1 MGGFIS
7 LRRRWKT
14 SRATASAVV
23 ISSRLATAFSAAA
36 SEPDFKDFVIATY
49 ETAMTLRALTK
60 PQGNPDYDR
69 LISEC
74 RYHLYKSMSVGAET
88 GRWSNAERLIPKA
101 EICSYTGNLKPET
114 IEEYQNHWRDAES
127 LAQKSSRGAI
137 RQSSSPSASPQG
149 QASVQKQSASPSD
162 DVVFSQN
169 QPCYMGMPCKV
180 TIEKRGP
187 QPQSVEDAVTASSRA
202 EASRQIANL
211 RSATID
217 DLNATKREIVSRSPR
232 AAKPFEVCEKSMR
245 YPMEVSLITKRVA
258 LSPNDLA
265 DYKAK
270 MALHAL
276 RSCVCTIK
284 TLENA
289 FDSREAEENY
299 TFIFEHLHASE
310 AEISMSV
317 AVRGLDERKIVATGT
332 SALGVV
338 DQCAAQL

>member
-1 MGGFIS
+1 M
-7 LRRRWKT
+7 RRRWKT
-14 SRATASAVV
+14 SRAAASAVA
-23 ISSRLATAFSAAA
+23 ISSLLATPFSAAA

-60 PQGNPDYDR
+60 TQGNPDYDR

-88 GRWSNAERLIPKA
+88 GRWSDAERLIPKA
-101 EICSYTGNLKPET
+101 EVCSYTGNLKPET
-114 IEEYQNHWRDAES
+114 IEEYQNHWREAKNI
-127 LAQKSSRGAI
+127 ARTSSGGMI
-137 RQSSSPSASPQG
+137 MQSPGSSVSPQSK
-149 QASVQKQSASPSD
+149 ASVQNPPAPSPSD
-162 DVVFSQN
+162 DVIVSQK

-180 TIEKRGP
+180 TVEKRGP
-187 QPQSVEDAVTASSRA
+187 QVQPVDDAAIKSSRA
-202 EASRQIANL
+202 ETSRQIANL
-211 RSATID
+211 QSATVEE
-217 DLNATKREIVSRSPR
+217 LNATKREIISRSPR
-232 AAKPFEVCEKSMR
+232 TAKPFEVCEKSMR
-245 YPMEVSLITKRVA
+245 YPMEVSLITKRVT

-265 DYKAK
+265 EYQAK
-270 MALHAL
+270 MTLQSL

-289 FDSREAEENY
+289 FDSREDEENY

-332 SALGVV
+332 SALGVI

>member
-1 MGGFIS
+1 M
-7 LRRRWKT
+7 
-14 SRATASAVV
+14 
-23 ISSRLATAFSAAA
+23 A
-36 SEPDFKDFVIATY
+36 SEPDFKDFIIATY

-60 PQGNPDYDR
+60 TQGNPDYDR
-69 LISEC
+69 LITEC
-74 RYHLYKSMSVGAET
+74 RYHLYRSMSVGAET
-88 GRWSNAERLIPKA
+88 GQWSDAERLIPKA
-101 EICSYTGNLKPET
+101 EICSYTGNLKLET

-127 LAQKSSRGAI
+127 LAQKTTRGAI

-149 QASVQKQSASPSD
+149 HVSIQKQSAPLSD
-162 DVVFSQN
+162 DLVVRQK

-180 TIEKRGP
+180 TTEKRRP
-187 QPQSVEDAVTASSRA
+187 QAQSVDDTATASSRA

-217 DLNATKREIVSRSPR
+217 DLNATKREIISRSPR

-245 YPMEVSLITKRVA
+245 YPMEVSLITKRVT

-265 DYKAK
+265 AYQAQ
-270 MALHAL
+270 MALQSL

-299 TFIFEHLHASE
+299 TFIFEHMYASE

-332 SALGVV
+332 SALSVI

>member
-1 MGGFIS
+1 M
-7 LRRRWKT
+7 RRRWKT
-14 SRATASAVV
+14 SRAAASAVA
-23 ISSRLATAFSAAA
+23 ISSFLATPFSAAA

-60 PQGNPDYDR
+60 TQGNPDYDR

-88 GRWSNAERLIPKA
+88 GRWSDAERLIPKA
-101 EICSYTGNLKPET
+101 EICSYTGNLKPDT
-114 IEEYQNHWRDAES
+114 IEEYQNHWSDAES

-149 QASVQKQSASPSD
+149 QASVQKQSAPPSD
-162 DVVFSQN
+162 DLVVSQK

-187 QPQSVEDAVTASSRA
+187 PAQSVDDTAASSRA

-232 AAKPFEVCEKSMR
+232 VAKPFEVCEKSLR
-245 YPMEVSLITKRVA
+245 YPMEVSLITKRVT

-265 DYKAK
+265 DYQAK
-270 MALHAL
+270 IALHSL

-284 TLENA
+284 TLENV

-332 SALGVV
+332 SALGVI